1 VLVAGLYPRTY
12 WPTFGG
18 FVGYWR
24 AAQLVTPVVVF
35 PFTFRSVVEH
45 DALGLRQSFL
55 CTADLLSYEDPIF
68 FSAPL
73 PTASFPN
80 GFAVIP
86 DDVPL

>member
-1 VLVAGLYPRTY
+1 MAGLYPRTY

-18 FVGYWR
+18 SVGYWR

-35 PFTFRSVVEH
+35 PHTYKSVIEH
-45 DALGLRQSFL
+45 DGNGLLTGYL

-68 FSAPL
+68 FLDLGVTTP
-73 PTASFPN
+73 FPY
-80 GFAVIP
+80 GFEVIA